1 MTFGTDRSVD
11 TGRHCEKFWA
21 GRRRPTRRARVG
33 VVQPRK
39 LRSSPLPPPG
49 RGLTASGWLV
59 AVGTRTPCGR
69 TLDSSRPAGV
79 EGVPD
84 LVRQRATAAGD
95 VGRRWLRE
103 LPGIVDELVE
113 RWALSV
119 GEPFSGGTAACV
131 LAVTRS
137 DGSDA
142 VLKVLLPPE
151 VVGVSELA
159 AARAAH
165 ELADGQGCAAL
176 LDVDETR
183 SALLLE
189 RLGPNLHEL
198 ELALPE
204 VLATIADT
212 LLEFWR
218 PLPADHPFPTGVDKA
233 RWLADFIVE
242 EWHRSGEACER
253 AIVDR
258 AVGYCMR
265 RADRFDPGDVV
276 LVHGD
281 AHGWN
286 TLRAGAGFKF
296 VDPEGVASS
305 RAHDLAVPMREYHEP
320 LLAGDTPSLLRARA
334 DELAKRCGVD
344 PDEVWEWGYI
354 ERVSTGLLNLRDFDD
369 GSGEGFLEVA
379 RRCL

>member
-1 MTFGTDRSVD
+1 M
-11 TGRHCEKFWA
+11 
-21 GRRRPTRRARVG
+21 
-33 VVQPRK
+33 
-39 LRSSPLPPPG
+39 
-49 RGLTASGWLV
+49 
-59 AVGTRTPCGR
+59 
-69 TLDSSRPAGV
+69 
-79 EGVPD
+79 
-84 LVRQRATAAGD
+84 AAGD
-95 VGRRWLRE
+95 GGRRWLT
-103 LPGIVDELVE
+103 ELVDIVEELAE
-113 RWALSV
+113 RWELSV

-131 LAVTRS
+131 LPVTRS

-142 VLKVLLPPE
+142 VLKVALPPE
-151 VVGVSELA
+151 VVAVSEFSV
-159 AARAAH
+159 ARAAH
-165 ELADGQGCAAL
+165 EHADGEGCAAL
-176 LDVDETR
+176 LDVDAAQ

-198 ELALPE
+198 EMELSE

-212 LLEFWR
+212 LLAFWR
-218 PLPADHPFPTGVDKA
+218 PLPAEHPFPTGADKA

-258 AVGYCMR
+258 ALEYCTQ
-265 RADRFDPGDVV
+265 RADRFDPRDVV

-286 TLRAGAGFKF
+286 TLRADAGYKF

-320 LLAGDTPSLLRARA
+320 LLAGDTPTLLRARA
-334 DELAKRCGVD
+334 DDLAERCGVD

-369 GSGEGFLEVA
+369 GSGAGFLEVA